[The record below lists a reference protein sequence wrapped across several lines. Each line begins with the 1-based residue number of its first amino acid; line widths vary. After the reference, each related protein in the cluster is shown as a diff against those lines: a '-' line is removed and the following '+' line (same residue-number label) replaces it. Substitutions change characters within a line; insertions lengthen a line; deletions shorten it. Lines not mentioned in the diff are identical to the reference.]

1 MHGNHPPVHPA
12 QCLAAI
18 LCGTLAF
25 AAQAADGGYTVRKE
39 LPSAFHADMEP
50 LRDWYWLRHEQE
62 RISWEFPLLRD
73 HDDRS
78 VDFCLEARSSNAV
91 DGGSGHGA
99 YLHVEIRTGET
110 RQNYITT
117 LTLTNRVDIITD
129 GDSQGVGHASDGC
142 VRIRSAG
149 MGLQRAPFTVTITYP
164 EGNPS
169 AVRGD
174 SAYIVYTVPRR

>member
-1 MHGNHPPVHPA
+1 MRDSDHTG
-12 QCLAAI
+12 QYLAAI
-18 LCGTLAF
+18 LCGTLAL
-25 AAQAADGGYTVRKE
+25 AAWAGDGGYTVRRE
-39 LPSAFHADMEP
+39 IPSAFHADMEP
-50 LRDWYWLRHEQE
+50 RQGWYWLQRDQE
-62 RISWEFPLLRD
+62 KVSWEFTLLRD

-78 VDFCLEARSSNAV
+78 VDFCLEARSSNTIN
-91 DGGSGHGA
+91 GGSGHGA
-99 YLHVEIRTGET
+99 YLHVEIRNSET

-129 GDSQGVGHASDGC
+129 SDSRGVGHASDGC

-149 MGLQRAPFTVTITYP
+149 MGLQSAPFTVTITYP